1 MDWIYGKM
9 KSQIIDAKNV
19 YFLQTPIHQNTL
31 FFAQFWLKKPQT
43 LVGSI
48 EFLYFYFFKENRRF
62 MENSVSPHQ
71 VAEAF
76 YAAFKKLP
84 SAVREEVKT
93 MIETPLRTKKKKYA
107 DDTEYFMD
115 NPVMHKQIMKSI
127 QNVRER
133 KNITVYTPEEWE
145 VFVKETLEKAER

>member
-1 MDWIYGKM
+1 MFIFYK
-9 KSQIIDAKNV
+9 
-19 YFLQTPIHQNTL
+19 LQSIKNTL

-84 SAVREEVKT
+84 SVVREEVKT
-93 MIETPLRTKKKKYA
+93 MIETPVRTKKKSMPM
-107 DDTEYFMD
+107 TR
-115 NPVMHKQIMKSI
+115 NILWII
-127 QNVRER
+127 Q
-133 KNITVYTPEEWE
+133 
-145 VFVKETLEKAER
+145 